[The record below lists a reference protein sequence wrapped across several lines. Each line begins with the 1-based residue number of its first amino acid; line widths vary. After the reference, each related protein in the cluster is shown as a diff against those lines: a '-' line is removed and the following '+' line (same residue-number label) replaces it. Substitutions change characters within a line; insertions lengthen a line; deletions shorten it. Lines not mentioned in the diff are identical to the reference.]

1 MGGPGS
7 GREASSGA
15 KRQTSDVISLD
26 IRSVKAK
33 GLLLPGISFTWPL
46 IVHRRE
52 LSYIGVEVKG
62 QTMVLH
68 YRLPGADESRDQRVE
83 MTTTACHLGGQ
94 RHWFSCPGCSQ
105 RVAVLYA
112 AGSRFVCRRCN
123 ALAYAS
129 QKVQAGDRAFGQV
142 NRLRRQLGWQEG
154 ILNDMGGKP
163 KGMHW
168 RTFRRLKAA
177 HNAVM
182 LVALDDLGHKLE
194 SMNGMLGQ

>member
-1 MGGPGS
+1 MGGQGS
-7 GREASSGA
+7 GREASDGA

-26 IRSVKAK
+26 IRSISAK

-46 IVHRRE
+46 IVQRRQ
-52 LSYIGVEVKG
+52 LSYMGLEVKD
-62 QTMVLH
+62 QTLVLH
-68 YRLPGADESRDQRVE
+68 YRPPGMVESTDQRVE

-94 RHWFSCPGCSQ
+94 RHWFSCPECSQ

-112 AGSRFVCRRCN
+112 PGSRFACRRCSG
-123 ALAYAS
+123 LAYAS
-129 QKVQAGDRAFGQV
+129 QKVHASDRASSQV

-168 RTFRRLKAA
+168 STYRRLKAA
-177 HNAVM
+177 HDAVM
-182 LVALDDLGHKLE
+182 LVALDELGRKLGLLDQ
-194 SMNGMLGQ
+194 SLGL

>member
-7 GREASSGA
+7 GREASDGA
-15 KRQTSDVISLD
+15 RRQTSDVISLD
-26 IRSVKAK
+26 IRSLSAE
-33 GLLLPGISFTWPL
+33 GLILPGISFSWSL
-46 IVHRRE
+46 IVKRRV
-52 LSYIGVEVKG
+52 LSYMGLEVKG
-62 QTMVLH
+62 QTLVLH
-68 YRLPGADESRDQRVE
+68 YRPPGTGESTDQRVG

-112 AGSRFVCRRCN
+112 PGGRFACRRCSC
-123 ALAYAS
+123 LAYAS
-129 QKVQAGDRAFGQV
+129 QKVHASDRASSQV

-168 RTFRRLKAA
+168 STYRRLKEA
-177 HNAVM
+177 HETVM
-182 LVALDDLGHKLE
+182 LVALDELGRKLDIV
-194 SMNGMLGQ
+194 NGLVGQ